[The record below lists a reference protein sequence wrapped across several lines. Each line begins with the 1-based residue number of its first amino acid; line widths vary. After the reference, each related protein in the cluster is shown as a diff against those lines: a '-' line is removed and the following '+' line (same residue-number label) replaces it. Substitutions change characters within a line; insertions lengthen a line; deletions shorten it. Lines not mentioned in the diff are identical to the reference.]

1 MIRIAGIGCV
11 ESSYALVE
19 QVLETPEARLVA
31 VVTRSRSAF
40 HADHR
45 SLAPL
50 AERAGAP
57 WLDARGN
64 DQDEIARFLAAARPD
79 AVYCFGWP
87 YLLGRGVLAIP
98 PLGSIGYHPAALP
111 EHRGRH
117 PVIWALALG
126 LDETRSSFFVMD
138 EGADSGDLVSEE
150 RVPITAGDDA
160 GSLYARLI
168 DFGRRQVGEITRSLA
183 AGTLVR
189 RPQDPAR
196 AGWWRRRGPADGRI
210 DWRMSAPVIHNLVRA
225 LARPYPGAHWDHAGA
240 AVKVWRTAPEP
251 SAPRDAEP
259 GKVLAVEGSVPL
271 VKCGEGALRL
281 LEHELPQ
288 VPPPGSYLS

>member
-1 MIRIAGIGCV
+1 MIRIACIGCV
-11 ESSYALVE
+11 ESGYALAE
-19 QVLETPEARLVA
+19 RALEVPEARVVA

-57 WLDARGN
+57 CLDAPGN
-64 DQDEIARFLAAARPD
+64 DQDRIARFLAAARPD

-87 YLLGRGVLAIP
+87 YLLGPEVLAIP

-138 EGADSGDLVSEE
+138 EGADSGDLISEE
-150 RVPITAGDDA
+150 RVPISPGDDA
-160 GSLYARLI
+160 GSLYSRLI
-168 DFGRRQVGEITRSLA
+168 EVGRGQVAAITRGLA

-196 AGWWRRRGPADGRI
+196 AGWWRRRSAADGRI

-225 LARPYPGAHWDHAGA
+225 LARPYPGAHWDHRGA
-240 AVKVWRTAPEP
+240 PVRLWR
-251 SAPRDAEP
+251 SAPVAAAPRGAEP

-281 LEHELPQ
+281 LEHELPEI
-288 VPPPGSYLS
+288 PPPGSYLS